1 MNWNIYENLV
11 YLDSYKWENLLTM
24 IISQTPPTNNFRLY
38 ENWKTT
44 MKKRN
49 NLSGQAWNNAESS

>member
-1 MNWNIYENLV
+1 MGEF
-11 YLDSYKWENLLTM
+11 
-24 IISQTPPTNNFRLY
+24 TNNDNFTNTTDNFRLY